1 MPVHTWEKLTGNR
14 WRSPAST
21 AT

>member
-1 MPVHTWEKLTGNR
+1 MNMQTWEKLTGNR

-21 AT
+21 AM